1 MHTQTTPST
10 IWTITHNLNLRPIS
24 IIITDQNY
32 NVILPETIQ
41 FTSANVVKIVFSAA
55 QDGYAHLT
63 FGSPDFGA
71 VNASIIPDTTD
82 AYDLGSSAKEWK
94 EVWAT
99 DAHLSDLHLS
109 NERGDWTVIEEV
121 DYLTVRNNKTDK
133 VYKLLMEEI

>member
-1 MHTQTTPST
+1 
-10 IWTITHNLNLRPIS
+10 LNLRPIS

-82 AYDLGSSAKEWK
+82 AYDLGSSAKEWTT
-94 EVWAT
+94 VYAG
-99 DAHLSDLHLS
+99 ALVS
-109 NERGDWTVIEEV
+109 GDIIMKNQEGHFTIDEQA
-121 DYLTVRNNKTDK
+121 DYLRVYNHSNGKY
-133 VYKLLMEEI
+133 YKLLMEEI